1 MNRFDGLL
9 KLRFAQE
16 SADWIVIRMRVG
28 AQTRTAAFRRLSAL
42 LPGLKRSSSCEG
54 ACEQG
59 ICWQS
64 V

>member
-28 AQTRTAAFRRLSAL
+28 AQTRTAAFRFIARLEKIFIL
-42 LPGLKRSSSCEG
+42 
-54 ACEQG
+54 
-59 ICWQS
+59 
-64 V
+64 